1 MNQKAMQTDI
11 LRNSPG
17 KLYLNLASLMR
28 RRLTGGEWEPGD
40 QIPPLTALAA
50 EFGVANVTVR
60 QAIAILEDEGLVHRQ
75 QGRGTFVSP
84 TIDQQ
89 PSFSVVS
96 DWSSLI
102 RMVEKG
108 SPKLIKVD
116 DTLKHPVLHR
126 NEGTPAPAYRYI
138 KKVYS
143 YHGLPCAVVGVYLDK
158 RCFDRAPKRFQ
169 KETIIPVLE
178 TLPDVKISHWPS
190 GAYHRAIR
198 RRDGVASA
206 GTAQRARRRGPTCPD
221 LPRRLRHLCR
231 RGQLPWRSRQVRDR
245 DRSRQRRQH
254 RRRKQALA
262 ARGARHGLSVLEG
275 ADSKSHASWPDFLR
289 CFKTIMRGSLIGVV
303 MGAIPGV
310 GDEAFTGE

>member
-1 MNQKAMQTDI
+1 MIVAANLRYRRSNLMNQKAMQTDI

-40 QIPPLTALAA
+40 QLPPLTALAA

-84 TIDQQ
+84 TIHQR

-102 RMVEKG
+102 RMVEKS

-116 DTLKHPVLHR
+116 DTLKHPVLHP

-138 KKVYS
+138 KKVHS
-143 YHGLPCAVVGVYLDK
+143 YHGFPCAVVGVYLDK

-169 KETIIPVLE
+169 NETIIPVLE
-178 TLPDVKISHWPS
+178 SLPDVKISHCHQVLTIGQSDVETASLLQVPLNAPVGEVRRVLTDPDGCIIYVGEVSYRGDLVKFEIDLDHDSGDNTGEEDKPS
-190 GAYHRAIR
+190 
-198 RRDGVASA
+198 
-206 GTAQRARRRGPTCPD
+206 
-221 LPRRLRHLCR
+221 
-231 RGQLPWRSRQVRDR
+231 
-245 DRSRQRRQH
+245 
-254 RRRKQALA
+254 RRK
-262 ARGARHGLSVLEG
+262 ARAT
-275 ADSKSHASWPDFLR
+275 A
-289 CFKTIMRGSLIGVV
+289 
-303 MGAIPGV
+303 
-310 GDEAFTGE
+310 